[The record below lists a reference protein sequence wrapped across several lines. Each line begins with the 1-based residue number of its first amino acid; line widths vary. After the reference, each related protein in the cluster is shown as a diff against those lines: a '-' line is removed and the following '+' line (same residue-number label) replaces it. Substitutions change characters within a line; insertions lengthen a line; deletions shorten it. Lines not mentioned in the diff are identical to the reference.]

1 MLKFTKNFNLG
12 AVEYWRD
19 WHKYSMLSDENILFV
34 PIDAIG
40 VNPQL
45 GSLPRH
51 LFRNLG
57 LKILKI
63 SWKDDS
69 KTLRVE
75 NVEKIMPA
83 QGCKRASIAQGLDEF
98 TAQSAIERAIANLFF
113 TIAKDLSGDFFHSS
127 GEFFHKVKMNKD
139 FFVSENDSD
148 IAQNVVEIVRGREHS
163 SVKNI
168 DLIKV

>member
-1 MLKFTKNFNLG
+1 MLKFTKNFDSNG
-12 AVEYWRD
+12 VEYWRE
-19 WHKYSMLSDENILFV
+19 YNSVFSSENILFV

-40 VNPQL
+40 LNPHL

-63 SWKDDS
+63 SWKDGA

-75 NVEKIMPA
+75 NIEKIMPVH
-83 QGCKRASIAQGLDEF
+83 GCKRASIAQGLDNV
-98 TAQSAIERAIANLFF
+98 TVQSAIERAIANLFF
-113 TIAKDLSGDFFHSS
+113 TIAKDPKGDFFHSS
-127 GEFFHKVKMNKD
+127 GQFFHKVKMNKD

>member
-1 MLKFTKNFNLG
+1 MLKFTKNFNSNG
-12 AVEYWRD
+12 VEYWRE
-19 WHKYSMLSDENILFV
+19 YNSVFSSENILFV

-40 VNPQL
+40 LNPQL

-63 SWKDDS
+63 SWKDGA

-75 NVEKIMPA
+75 NIEKIMPVH
-83 QGCKRASIAQGLDEF
+83 GCKRASIAQGLDNV
-98 TAQSAIERAIANLFF
+98 TVQSAIERAIANLFF
-113 TIAKDLSGDFFHSS
+113 TIAKDPKGQ
-127 GEFFHKVKMNKD
+127 FFHKVKMNKD

-148 IAQNVVEIVRGREHS
+148 IARNVVEIVRGREHS
-163 SVKNI
+163 SVKNTV
-168 DLIKV
+168 LIKV

>member
-1 MLKFTKNFNLG
+1 MLKFTKNFNLD

-19 WHKYSMLSDENILFV
+19 WHKYSMLSGENILFV

-40 VNPQL
+40 LNPQL

-63 SWKDDS
+63 SWKDGA

-75 NVEKIMPA
+75 NIEKIMPVH
-83 QGCKRASIAQGLDEF
+83 GCKRASIAQGLDNV
-98 TAQSAIERAIANLFF
+98 TVQSAIERAIANLFF
-113 TIAKDLSGDFFHSS
+113 TIAKDPKGDFFHSS
-127 GEFFHKVKMNKD
+127 GQFFHKVKMNKD

-148 IAQNVVEIVRGREHS
+148 IARNVVEIVRGREHS
-163 SVKNI
+163 SVKNTV
-168 DLIKV
+168 LIKV

>member
-1 MLKFTKNFNLG
+1 M
-12 AVEYWRD
+12 EYWRE
-19 WHKYSMLSDENILFV
+19 YNSVFPSENILFV

-40 VNPQL
+40 LNTQL

-63 SWKDDS
+63 SWKDS
-69 KTLRVE
+69 AKTLRVE
-75 NVEKIMPA
+75 NVEKIMPV
-83 QGCKRASIAQGLDEF
+83 QGYKRASIAQGLDEF

-113 TIAKDLSGDFFHSS
+113 TIAEDPTDDFFHPR
-127 GEFFHKVKMNKD
+127 GEFFHKVKMNED
-139 FFVSENDSD
+139 FSVSENDSN
-148 IAQNVVEIVRGREHS
+148 IAHNVVEIVRGREHS
-163 SVKNI
+163 SVKNT

>member
-1 MLKFTKNFNLG
+1 MLKFTKNFNLD
-12 AVEYWRD
+12 AVEYWPECN
-19 WHKYSMLSDENILFV
+19 SAFSSENILFV

-40 VNPQL
+40 LNPQL

-63 SWKDDS
+63 SWKDGA

-75 NVEKIMPA
+75 NVEKIMPV
-83 QGCKRASIAQGLDEF
+83 QGKRASIAQGLDEA
-98 TAQSAIERAIANLFF
+98 TVQSAIERAIANLFF
-113 TIAKDLSGDFFHSS
+113 TIAKDPSGDFFHSS
-127 GEFFHKVKMNKD
+127 GEFFHKVKMNED
-139 FFVSENDSD
+139 FSVSENDSD

>member
-1 MLKFTKNFNLG
+1 MLKFTKNFNLNG
-12 AVEYWRD
+12 VEYWRECN
-19 WHKYSMLSDENILFV
+19 SAFSSENILFV
-34 PIDAIG
+34 PIDAVG
-40 VNPQL
+40 LNPQL

-63 SWKDDS
+63 SWKDGA

-75 NVEKIMPA
+75 NIEKIMPVH
-83 QGCKRASIAQGLDEF
+83 GCKRASIAQGLDNV
-98 TAQSAIERAIANLFF
+98 TVQSAIERAIANLFF
-113 TIAKDLSGDFFHSS
+113 TIAKDPKGDFFHSS
-127 GEFFHKVKMNKD
+127 GQFFHKVKMNKD
-139 FFVSENDSD
+139 FFVSENDSA
-148 IAQNVVEIVRGREHS
+148 IAHNVVEIVRGREHS

>member
-1 MLKFTKNFNLG
+1 MLKFTKKFNSNG
-12 AVEYWRD
+12 VEYWRE
-19 WHKYSMLSDENILFV
+19 YNGVFSSENILFV

-40 VNPQL
+40 LNPQL

-63 SWKDDS
+63 SWKDS
-69 KTLRVE
+69 AKTLRVE
-75 NVEKIMPA
+75 NIEKIMPVH
-83 QGCKRASIAQGLDEF
+83 GCKRASIAQGLDNV
-98 TAQSAIERAIANLFF
+98 TVQSAIERAIANLFF
-113 TIAKDLSGDFFHSS
+113 TIAKDPKGDFFHSS
-127 GEFFHKVKMNKD
+127 GQFFHKVKMNKD
-139 FFVSENDSD
+139 FFVSENDSA
-148 IAQNVVEIVRGREHS
+148 IAHNVVEIVRGREHS

>member
-1 MLKFTKNFNLG
+1 MLKFTKNFNLNG
-12 AVEYWRD
+12 VEYWRECN
-19 WHKYSMLSDENILFV
+19 SAFSSENILFV
-34 PIDAIG
+34 PIDAVG
-40 VNPQL
+40 LNPQL

-63 SWKDDS
+63 SWKDGA

-75 NVEKIMPA
+75 NVEKIVPV
-83 QGCKRASIAQGLDEF
+83 QGCKRVSIAQGLDEF

-113 TIAKDLSGDFFHSS
+113 TIAEDPKGDFFHSS
-127 GEFFHKVKMNKD
+127 GQFFHKVKMNKD
-139 FFVSENDSD
+139 FFVSENDSA
-148 IAQNVVEIVRGREHS
+148 IAHNVVEIVRGREHS

>member
-63 SWKDDS
+63 SWKDGA

-75 NVEKIMPA
+75 NVEKIVPV
-83 QGCKRASIAQGLDEF
+83 QGCKRVSIAQGLDEF

-113 TIAKDLSGDFFHSS
+113 TIAEDPKGDFFHSS
-127 GEFFHKVKMNKD
+127 GQFFHKVKMNKD
-139 FFVSENDSD
+139 FFVSENDSA
-148 IAQNVVEIVRGREHS
+148 ITHNVVEIVRGREHS
-163 SVKNI
+163 SVKNTV
-168 DLIKV
+168 LIKV

>member
-1 MLKFTKNFNLG
+1 MLKFTKNFNLD
-12 AVEYWRD
+12 AVEYWPECN
-19 WHKYSMLSDENILFV
+19 SAFSSENILFV

-40 VNPQL
+40 LNPQL

-63 SWKDDS
+63 SWKDGA

-75 NVEKIMPA
+75 NIEKIMPVH
-83 QGCKRASIAQGLDEF
+83 GCKRASIAQGLDNV
-98 TAQSAIERAIANLFF
+98 TVQSAIERAIANLFF
-113 TIAKDLSGDFFHSS
+113 TIAKDPKGDFFHSS
-127 GEFFHKVKMNKD
+127 GQFFHKVKMNKD

-148 IAQNVVEIVRGREHS
+148 IARNVVEIVRGREHS
-163 SVKNI
+163 SVKNKA
-168 DLIKV
+168 LIKV

>member
-1 MLKFTKNFNLG
+1 MLKFTKNFNSNG
-12 AVEYWRD
+12 VEYWRE
-19 WHKYSMLSDENILFV
+19 YNSVFSSENILFV

-40 VNPQL
+40 LNPQL

-63 SWKDDS
+63 SWKDGA

-75 NVEKIMPA
+75 NIEKIMPVH
-83 QGCKRASIAQGLDEF
+83 GCKRASIAQGLDNV
-98 TAQSAIERAIANLFF
+98 TVQSAIERAIANLFF
-113 TIAKDLSGDFFHSS
+113 TIAKDPKGDFFHSS
-127 GEFFHKVKMNKD
+127 GQFFHKVKMNKD
-139 FFVSENDSD
+139 FFVSENDSA
-148 IAQNVVEIVRGREHS
+148 IAHNVVEIVRGREHS

>member
-1 MLKFTKNFNLG
+1 MLKFTKNFNLD

-19 WHKYSMLSDENILFV
+19 WHKYSMLSGENILFV

-40 VNPQL
+40 LNPQL

-63 SWKDDS
+63 SWKDGA

-75 NVEKIMPA
+75 NVEKIMPV
-83 QGCKRASIAQGLDEF
+83 QGCKRASIAQGLDRVIV
-98 TAQSAIERAIANLFF
+98 QSAIERAIANLFF
-113 TIAKDLSGDFFHSS
+113 TIAEDPSGDFFHSS

-148 IAQNVVEIVRGREHS
+148 IAHNVVEIVRGRERS
-163 SVKNI
+163 SVENAT
-168 DLIKV
+168 LINN

>member
-12 AVEYWRD
+12 AVEYWPECN
-19 WHKYSMLSDENILFV
+19 SAFSSENILFV

-40 VNPQL
+40 LNPQL

-63 SWKDDS
+63 SWKDGA

-75 NVEKIMPA
+75 NVEKIMPV
-83 QGCKRASIAQGLDEF
+83 QGKRASIAQGLDEA
-98 TAQSAIERAIANLFF
+98 TVQSAIERAIANLFF
-113 TIAKDLSGDFFHSS
+113 TIAKDPRGDFFHSS
-127 GEFFHKVKMNKD
+127 GEFFHKVKMNED
-139 FFVSENDSD
+139 FSVSENDSA
-148 IAQNVVEIVRGREHS
+148 IARNVVEIVRDREHS
-163 SVKNI
+163 SVNAT
-168 DLIKV
+168 LVKV

>member
-1 MLKFTKNFNLG
+1 MLKFTKNFDSNG
-12 AVEYWRD
+12 VEYWRE
-19 WHKYSMLSDENILFV
+19 YNSVFSSENILFV

-40 VNPQL
+40 LNPQL

-63 SWKDDS
+63 SWKDGA

-75 NVEKIMPA
+75 NIEKIMPVH
-83 QGCKRASIAQGLDEF
+83 GCKRASIAQGLDNV
-98 TAQSAIERAIANLFF
+98 TVQSAIERAIANLFF
-113 TIAKDLSGDFFHSS
+113 TIAKDPKGDFFHSS
-127 GEFFHKVKMNKD
+127 GQFFHKVKMNKD

>member
-1 MLKFTKNFNLG
+1 MLKFTKNFNLD

-19 WHKYSMLSDENILFV
+19 WHKYSMLSGENILFV

-40 VNPQL
+40 LNPQL

-63 SWKDDS
+63 SWKDGA

-75 NVEKIMPA
+75 NIEKIMPVH
-83 QGCKRASIAQGLDEF
+83 GCKRASIAQGLDNV
-98 TAQSAIERAIANLFF
+98 TVQSAIERAIANLFF
-113 TIAKDLSGDFFHSS
+113 TIAKDPKGDFFHSS
-127 GEFFHKVKMNKD
+127 GQFFHKVKMNKD
-139 FFVSENDSD
+139 FFVSENDSA
-148 IAQNVVEIVRGREHS
+148 IAHNVVEIVRGREHS
-163 SVKNI
+163 SVKNTV
-168 DLIKV
+168 LIKV

>member
-1 MLKFTKNFNLG
+1 MLKFTKNFNLNG
-12 AVEYWRD
+12 VEYWRECN
-19 WHKYSMLSDENILFV
+19 SAFSSENILFV

-40 VNPQL
+40 LNPQL

-63 SWKDDS
+63 SWKDGA

-75 NVEKIMPA
+75 NVEKIMPV
-83 QGCKRASIAQGLDEF
+83 QGCKRASIAQGLDRVIV
-98 TAQSAIERAIANLFF
+98 QSAIERAIANLFF
-113 TIAKDLSGDFFHSS
+113 TIAEDPSGDFFHSS

-139 FFVSENDSD
+139 FFVSENDSA
-148 IAQNVVEIVRGREHS
+148 IAHNVVEIVRGRERS
-163 SVKNI
+163 SVKNAT
-168 DLIKV
+168 LINN

>member
-1 MLKFTKNFNLG
+1 MLKFTKNFNSNG
-12 AVEYWRD
+12 VEYWRE
-19 WHKYSMLSDENILFV
+19 YNSVFSSENILFV

-40 VNPQL
+40 LNPQL

-51 LFRNLG
+51 LFRHLG

-63 SWKDDS
+63 SWKDGA

-75 NVEKIMPA
+75 NIEKIMPVH
-83 QGCKRASIAQGLDEF
+83 GCKRASIAQGLDNV
-98 TAQSAIERAIANLFF
+98 TVQSAIERAIANLFF
-113 TIAKDLSGDFFHSS
+113 TIAKDPKGDFFHSS
-127 GEFFHKVKMNKD
+127 GQFFHKVKMNKD
-139 FFVSENDSD
+139 FFVSENDSA
-148 IAQNVVEIVRGREHS
+148 IAHNVVEIVRGREHS

>member
-1 MLKFTKNFNLG
+1 MLKFTKNFNLD
-12 AVEYWRD
+12 AVEYWPECN
-19 WHKYSMLSDENILFV
+19 SAFSSENILFV

-40 VNPQL
+40 LNPQL

-63 SWKDDS
+63 SWKDGA

-75 NVEKIMPA
+75 NVEKIMPV
-83 QGCKRASIAQGLDEF
+83 QGKRASIAQGLDEA
-98 TAQSAIERAIANLFF
+98 TVQSAIERAIANLFF

-127 GEFFHKVKMNKD
+127 GEFFHKVKMNED
-139 FFVSENDSD
+139 FSVSENDSD

>member
-1 MLKFTKNFNLG
+1 MLKFTKNFNLNG
-12 AVEYWRD
+12 VEYWRECN
-19 WHKYSMLSDENILFV
+19 SAFSSENILFV

-40 VNPQL
+40 LNPQL

-63 SWKDDS
+63 SWKDGA

-75 NVEKIMPA
+75 NIEKIMPVH
-83 QGCKRASIAQGLDEF
+83 GCKRASIAQGLDNV
-98 TAQSAIERAIANLFF
+98 TVQSAIERAIANLFF
-113 TIAKDLSGDFFHSS
+113 TIAKDPSGDFFHSS

-139 FFVSENDSD
+139 FFVSENDSA
-148 IAQNVVEIVRGREHS
+148 IAHNVVEIVRGREHS
-163 SVKNI
+163 SVKNTA
-168 DLIKV
+168 LIKV

>member
-1 MLKFTKNFNLG
+1 MLKFTKNFNLNG
-12 AVEYWRD
+12 VEYWPECN
-19 WHKYSMLSDENILFV
+19 SAFSSENILFV

-40 VNPQL
+40 LNPQL

-63 SWKDDS
+63 SWKDGAR
-69 KTLRVE
+69 TLRVE
-75 NVEKIMPA
+75 NVEIMPA

-127 GEFFHKVKMNKD
+127 GEFFHKVKMNED
-139 FFVSENDSD
+139 FSVSENDSD

>member
-1 MLKFTKNFNLG
+1 MLKFTKNFNLNG
-12 AVEYWRD
+12 VEYWRECN
-19 WHKYSMLSDENILFV
+19 SAFSSENILFV
-34 PIDAIG
+34 PINAVG
-40 VNPQL
+40 LNPQL

-63 SWKDDS
+63 SWKDGA

-75 NVEKIMPA
+75 NVEKIMPVQ
-83 QGCKRASIAQGLDEF
+83 QGCKRASIAQGLDEV
-98 TAQSAIERAIANLFF
+98 TVQSAIERAIANLFF
-113 TIAKDLSGDFFHSS
+113 TIAKDPSGDFFHSS
-127 GEFFHKVKMNKD
+127 GEFFHKVKMNED
-139 FFVSENDSD
+139 FSVSENDSD
-148 IAQNVVEIVRGREHS
+148 IARNVVDIVRDREHS